1 MNHTSAILAAL
12 VTVFAA
18 DFLGKEFNFEP
29 RPGSFIVLAGFGFVV
44 AVIGHLTAS
53 KTIIVTGIA
62 LVFAGVLFAPLALY
76 LGGRG

>member
-1 MNHTSAILAAL
+1 MNHTSAILIAVL
-12 VTVFAA
+12 TVFAA

-29 RPGSFIVLAGFGFVV
+29 KPGSFIVLSGFGFVV

-53 KTIIVTGIA
+53 KTIIVSGIG

-76 LGGRG
+76 LSGRG

>member
-1 MNHTSAILAAL
+1 LSALAAL
-12 VTVFAA
+12 LAA
-18 DFLGKEFNFEP
+18 NFLGKEFHFEP
-29 RPGSFIVLAGFGFVV
+29 RPGPFIVLAFIGFVT

-76 LGGRG
+76 LSGRG